1 MHTYKELHALTV
13 EELEAEYDRL
23 AKNTDA
29 GLEFYREELARRE
42 AAEQNNRMVKMTQQ
56 MRNMTIAITV
66 MTVANI
72 IAVIIQ
78 LCK

>member
-23 AKNTDA
+23 AKNTNV